1 LSGRETQKASTRR
14 AGSLD
19 PRIPKCRPKRWS
31 SATLSLHVAQTVQ
44 LQKIG
49 KRLNLAHMPTVSQ
62 FYGISVRM
70 YFDDH
75 PPPHFHVYY
84 GSDAAKIDINTLDI
98 IEGELRRRTL
108 ALVVE

>member
-1 LSGRETQKASTRR
+1 
-14 AGSLD
+14 
-19 PRIPKCRPKRWS
+19 
-31 SATLSLHVAQTVQ
+31 
-44 LQKIG
+44 
-49 KRLNLAHMPTVSQ
+49 MPTISQ
-62 FYGISVRM
+62 FYGISIRM

-108 ALVVE
+108 GLVVEWAGAHRDELLENWRLAAAHQPLIRIEPLE